1 MAKTHDYEFLD
12 ENGAH
17 SILKSIIKYITDKI
31 DELSKKLEPVV
42 FDVDDDGNLIYSD
55 GSLYTFTIDDDGY
68 LNWR

>member
-12 ENGAH
+12 ENGTH
-17 SILKSIIKYITDKI
+17 NIIKLITNYISNKI

-42 FDVDDDGNLIYSD
+42 FDVDDDGNLTYSD